1 MHLLNERVHVLHR
14 LGPVSVAF
22 TVFLG
27 LLMSSIVHF
36 GTSVHRVR
44 IRFSRGPEF
53 DQGGS
58 RSPVFSVLQAQDP
71 AKEHFLVGMPQPVD
85 LCRGLD
91 QIQKQHADNHND
103 KNGQETASDGAKH
116 ADGMQPIDLA
126 CVLFTFRHLLPE
138 LGKVG
143 RDLVLVRAPVRE
155 AEEEEVE
162 KNQRCH
168 NQAVIHDAR
177 LIRKVQSHVP
187 PQCPPILDVLLFAE
201 VEPQRHLCL
210 PVVHDC
216 VHHGAQVVVRRD
228 VDHVWALM
236 CRAQETKSL
245 FKLRASQRLVRFI
258 EVLSRSAPLH
268 DASGIPRGELNRDPI
283 L

>member
-44 IRFSRGPEF
+44 IRFTRGPEF

-71 AKEHFLVGMPQPVD
+71 AKEHLLVGMPQPVD

-162 KNQRCH
+162 KNQGCH

-187 PQCPPILDVLLFAE
+187 PQCPPILDVLAIYSQPITLRT
-201 VEPQRHLCL
+201 PL
-210 PVVHDC
+210 PSSITDRRTDRQTETISQKTNKPVWFWSHC
-216 VHHGAQVVVRRD
+216 VGLTETRGVRNSQSTSISHGDVR
-228 VDHVWALM
+228 VP
-236 CRAQETKSL
+236 S
-245 FKLRASQRLVRFI
+245 
-258 EVLSRSAPLH
+258 
-268 DASGIPRGELNRDPI
+268 PI
-283 L
+283 